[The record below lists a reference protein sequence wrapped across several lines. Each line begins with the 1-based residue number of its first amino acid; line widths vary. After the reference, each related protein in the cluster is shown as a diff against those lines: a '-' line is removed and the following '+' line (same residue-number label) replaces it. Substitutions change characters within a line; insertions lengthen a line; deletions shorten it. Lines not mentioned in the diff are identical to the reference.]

1 MTPELFDEVA
11 AYLIPAMKGKVT
23 RDAPIAKLVSF
34 RVGGP
39 AALLAEVEEEA
50 DLHALHETSIKFS
63 LPFLILGRGT
73 NLLVSDQGFP
83 GVVIRLTKSFGW
95 IKASE
100 EDVAAG
106 GSAALPQ
113 VANRAARQRLAGLE
127 FSVAIPATVGGAV
140 RMNAGAHGRC
150 VSDVLKTA
158 RVFHLAQD
166 RVEEMD
172 GPGLDM
178 TYRHTN
184 LGSEDVVMS
193 ASFRLVPG
201 SESAI
206 ASSMEEY
213 RAHRTATQPTD
224 APNAGSMFKNPVP
237 PNPPNP
243 PDLSAGYLIESAGL
257 KGHRL
262 GGAEVSTKHANFFLA
277 HPGSTSQDVFDLMGK
292 VQASVEEASGVV
304 LAPEIRIVGRFQ
316 REERL
321 RGR

>member
-11 AYLIPAMKGKVT
+11 AHLIPAMKGKVT

-83 GVVIRLTKSFGW
+83 GVVIRLAKSFGW
-95 IKASE
+95 INASE
-100 EDVAAG
+100 DDVAAG
-106 GSAALPQ
+106 GGAALPQ
-113 VANRAARQRLAGLE
+113 VANRAARQRLSGLE

-158 RVFHLAQD
+158 RVFHLAED
-166 RVEEMD
+166 RVEELD

-184 LGSEDVVMS
+184 LGSDDVVMS

-224 APNAGSMFKNPVP
+224 APNAGSMFKNPVLP
-237 PNPPNP
+237 E
-243 PDLSAGYLIESAGL
+243 LSAGYLIESAGL

-277 HPGSTSQDVFDLMGK
+277 HPGSTSQDVYDLMSM

-304 LAPEIRIVGRFQ
+304 LVPEIRIVGRFQ

>member
-11 AYLIPAMKGKVT
+11 AYLIPAMKGRVT

-39 AALLAEVEEEA
+39 AAVLAEVEEEA

-73 NLLVSDQGFP
+73 NLLVSDQGFE
-83 GVVIRLTKSFGW
+83 GVVIRLAKSFGW
-95 IKASE
+95 IKVSE
-100 EDVAAG
+100 DDVAAG
-106 GSAALPQ
+106 GGAALPQ

-150 VSDVLKTA
+150 VADVLETA

-172 GPGLDM
+172 CPGLDM

-184 LGSEDVVMS
+184 LGSGDVVVS
-193 ASFRLVPG
+193 ASFRLAVG

-224 APNAGSMFKNPVP
+224 APNAGSMFKNP
-237 PNPPNP
+237 
-243 PDLSAGYLIESAGL
+243 PDLTAGYLIESAGL

-262 GGAEVSTKHANFFLA
+262 GGAQVSTKHANFFLA
-277 HPGSTSQDVFDLMGK
+277 HPGSTSQDVYDLMAK
-292 VQASVEEASGVV
+292 VQASVEESSGVV
-304 LAPEIRIVGRFQ
+304 LVPEIRIVGRFL

-321 RGR
+321 QSR